1 MTSKIPVKSQI
12 CRLVTV
18 GTETEQNGIVPDCAE
33 QAGAPLPASVPV
45 AALPELFVAEVHMSG
60 LFEKKIL
67 LGVTGGI
74 AAYKAADLVRQL
86 RQHGAQMKVVMTESA
101 QAFIAPLTFQAL
113 SGQPVH
119 TQLLDSEAE
128 AGMGHIQLAKW
139 ADFLV
144 VAPASA
150 NFLARLATG
159 QADDLLTTVCL
170 ATGAPIFVAPAMNQ
184 AMWRNPATR
193 HNCQIIASR
202 SIRILGPGDGSQACG
217 DVGPGRM
224 LEPPEIV
231 RELEKVAR
239 RGLLV
244 GKTVVITAG
253 PTREPL
259 DPVRYI
265 SNHSSGK
272 MGYALAVAAREEGAS
287 TILISG
293 PTFLEAPFG
302 VETIRVE
309 TARQMLDQA
318 LALSVG
324 ADLFIG
330 CAAVADYAAEQI
342 APQKIK
348 KEANDELHLR
358 LMKNPDV
365 IGAVAQLPQRPFVVG
380 FAAETEDVLRHARG
394 KLQRKKLDLVI
405 ANDVADPA
413 IGFNSDRNAVWLLD
427 AEAEVAF
434 PEQGKQ
440 QLARR
445 LMQDIAAR
453 LERHN
458 SEKS

>member
-1 MTSKIPVKSQI
+1 
-12 CRLVTV
+12 
-18 GTETEQNGIVPDCAE
+18 
-33 QAGAPLPASVPV
+33 
-45 AALPELFVAEVHMSG
+45 MSG

-74 AAYKAADLVRQL
+74 AAYKAAELVRQL
-86 RQHGAQMKVVMTESA
+86 CQRGAQVKVVMTESA
-101 QAFIAPLTFQAL
+101 QAFVAPLTFQAL

-119 TQLLDSEAE
+119 TQLLDPAAE
-128 AGMGHIQLAKW
+128 AGMGHIELAKW
-139 ADFLV
+139 ADLLV

-170 ATGAPIFVAPAMNQ
+170 ATSAAILVAPAMNQ
-184 AMWRNPATR
+184 AMWRNQATR
-193 HNCQIIASR
+193 HNCQTIAAR
-202 SIRILGPGDGSQACG
+202 GIRILGPAEGSQACG

-224 LEPPEIV
+224 LEAQEIV
-231 RELEKVAR
+231 GELETSTR
-239 RGLLV
+239 DGLLV

-272 MGYALAVAAREEGAS
+272 MGYALAAAARDEGAT

-293 PTFLEAPFG
+293 PTSLEAPVG
-302 VETIRVE
+302 VVTIQVE
-309 TARQMLDQA
+309 TARQMLEKT
-318 LALSVG
+318 LAVSAG

-330 CAAVADYAAEQI
+330 CAAVADYAPEQI
-342 APQKIK
+342 AQQKIK
-348 KEANDELHLR
+348 KETNETLHLR
-358 LMKNPDV
+358 LVKNPDIV
-365 IGAVAQLPQRPFVVG
+365 AAVAQVAQRPFVVG
-380 FAAETEDVLRHARG
+380 FAAETENVLRHARG
-394 KLQRKKLDLVI
+394 KLQRRKLDLVI
-405 ANDVADPA
+405 ANDVANPA

-427 AEAEVAF
+427 AKTEMAY
-434 PEQGKQ
+434 PEQDKQ

-458 SEKS
+458 SGKS